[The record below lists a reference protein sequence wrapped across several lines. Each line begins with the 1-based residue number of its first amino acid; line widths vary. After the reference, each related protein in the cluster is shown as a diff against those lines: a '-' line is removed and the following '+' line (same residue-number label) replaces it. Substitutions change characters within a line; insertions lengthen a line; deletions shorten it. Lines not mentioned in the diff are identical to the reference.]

1 MNKLKALPKKV
12 WDWDKRMA
20 KKVQEKFKL
29 SDHQMLTLAFVKG
42 FVIGAIL
49 L

>member
-1 MNKLKALPKKV
+1 MVRLLNKVKE
-12 WDWDKRMA
+12 WDKRMS
-20 KKVQEKFKL
+20 VRIQDRL
-29 SDHQMLTLAFVKG
+29 NLTDYQMLCLTFVKG